1 MFKFNKEKGK
11 KKWFPRSK
19 NFNELQERWIKT
31 NKNHLHIIIK
41 LLKTKVK
48 QQVEKS
54 ARGKE
59 YKLHTGRQWQ
69 EEWLTSYQK
78 WHKPDNISKILK
90 NKTKTHQTRII
101 YPVRT
106 FFQKQKSGI
115 KQLSDKQKQRVYH
128 PKIHITRKC
137 VTERPQAEWN
147 PQQTIKSIGRDK
159 EHYRLWSCI
168 NQNIFFLSNKR

>member
-11 KKWFPRSK
+11 KNDFPDPRISMNSK
-19 NFNELQERWIKT
+19 RM
-31 NKNHLHIIIK
+31 NKNKQKPPIHIIIK
-41 LLKTKVK
+41 LLKIKVK

-101 YPVRT
+101 YPVKT
-106 FFQKQKSGI
+106 FFQKQRSGI

-159 EHYRLWSCI
+159 EHYRL
-168 NQNIFFLSNKR
+168 